1 MYLCIYLNMQPYL
14 LDLSF
19 QGTFQVL
26 ANLSIVFGFN

>member
-1 MYLCIYLNMQPYL
+1 MQPYL